1 MTPTRRDFI
10 RDMTASAA
18 ACLTLG
24 GATFAQ
30 SGQEKGK
37 ISPAPPKESG
47 AKTPPSNPAAKPLK
61 VLILGGTGF
70 LGPQTVEPAL
80 RRGHTLT
87 LFNRGKTHP
96 GLFPDIEQ
104 IHGDRNT
111 DIKLL
116 AGRSWDVV
124 IDNCGYFPRQVRE
137 ATDVLKDAV
146 KQYVFISS
154 ISVYKDNSKPGMD
167 ESTPVGR
174 LEDETI
180 EKITGESYGPLKAL
194 CEEAAE
200 KAMPGRVTNIRPG
213 LIVGPGDPSDRFT
226 YWPVRIDRGGEVLA
240 PGAPSDPIQI
250 IDARDLG
257 EWIVKLIEDGTF
269 GVFNAIG
276 PQKELTIGEMLKSCQ
291 AASSNKSTLTWADA
305 DFLEAQKVEPW
316 SDMPVW
322 VPPKGDMAG
331 FERVSFAKAVAK
343 GLKYRSIDDTVK
355 ATLAWFK
362 TEPAERQA
370 KLKAGIK
377 PEREAEVL
385 KAWHDK
391 QSPSKTP

>member
-10 RDMTASAA
+10 RDMTTSAA
-18 ACLTLG
+18 ACLALG
-24 GATFAQ
+24 GAAFSQ
-30 SGQEKGK
+30 DGQEKTK
-37 ISPAPPKESG
+37 
-47 AKTPPSNPAAKPLK
+47 PAAGAPKDADKSKAIEPAARPLK

-70 LGPQTVEPAL
+70 LGPQTVEAAR

-96 GLFPDIEQ
+96 GMFPDIEQ

-116 AGRSWDVV
+116 AGRNWDVV
-124 IDNCGYFPRQVRE
+124 VDNCGYFPRQIRE
-137 ATDVLKDAV
+137 AAAVLKDAI

-154 ISVYKDNSKPGMD
+154 ISVYKDNSKPGAD
-167 ESTPVGR
+167 ETNPVGTIA
-174 LEDETI
+174 DENF
-180 EKITGESYGPLKAL
+180 EQITGESYGPLKAL
-194 CEEAAE
+194 CEQAAE

-240 PGAPSDPIQI
+240 PGNPADPVQM

-257 EWIVKLIEDGTF
+257 EWVVKVIEDGTV
-269 GVFNAIG
+269 GAFNAVGPTRELSIG
-276 PQKELTIGEMLKSCQ
+276 DMLKACQ

-305 DFLEAQKVEPW
+305 DFLEAQKVAAW

-322 VPPKGDMAG
+322 VPPTGDMAG
-331 FERVSFAKAVAK
+331 FARVSFAKAAAK
-343 GLKYRSIDDTVK
+343 GLRFRPIDDTVK

-362 TEPAERQA
+362 SEPAERQA
-370 KLKAGIK
+370 KLRAGLK

-391 QSPSKTP
+391 QSPSKAP